1 MLKLSSS
8 EIALEVL
15 KSRRNISGQFRLR
28 SEVFGKS
35 SEIFGTAGTF
45 FSKSRRWLNENLTH
59 LTRKKLAGIFLPC
72 YVYFGERFRW
82 ANSLVS
88 CGQKVDSCKKKI
100 YEFSKIYGFERKGPY
115 LHNTGIAVAFAR
127 WNFLLPLSL
136 QTTRRKKTAWAGAF
150 I

>member
-1 MLKLSSS
+1 MLKLSCS

-28 SEVFGKS
+28 SEIFGKS

-45 FSKSRRWLNENLTH
+45 FSKSRTWLNENLTH
-59 LTRKKLAGIFLPC
+59 WLEKSWQ
-72 YVYFGERFRW
+72 VYFYPATCTLESGFDEPIHWFR
-82 ANSLVS
+82 
-88 CGQKVDSCKKKI
+88 VDRRSIRVKKI

-136 QTTRRKKTAWAGAF
+136 QTTRRKNMAWAGAF

>member
-45 FSKSRRWLNENLTH
+45 FSKSRTWLNENLTH

-82 ANSLVS
+82 GNWFRVDRRSIRVKKNIWVFKNIRIREERALFAQYGYS
-88 CGQKVDSCKKKI
+88 CCI
-100 YEFSKIYGFERKGPY
+100 CPLEFSTALE
-115 LHNTGIAVAFAR
+115 LTNNET
-127 WNFLLPLSL
+127 
-136 QTTRRKKTAWAGAF
+136 QKTAWAGAF